1 MADRASVATLQ
12 GSKALRGVENEIN
25 SHHGGAFANF
35 PGGKSRYAAFCLRR
49 ASVPSIFLRCQLNKP
64 ASELARSFV
73 CALDRFLAGGGIA
86 PLARSPS
93 RCPRPPPELK
103 LKVKLTFA
111 PQNNNGLSVLRW
123 EDGRG
128 EARERNS
135 TAVASS
141 SPVRLSPAPRGRS
154 DSSSK

>member
-12 GSKALRGVENEIN
+12 WSEVLTGVENEIN
-25 SHHGGAFANF
+25 SHHGGAFGNF
-35 PGGKSRYAAFCLRR
+35 PGGKSRYVAFCLRR
-49 ASVPSIFLRCQLNKP
+49 GSVPSIFLRCQLNKP
-64 ASELARSFV
+64 ASELACSFV
-73 CALDRFLAGGGIA
+73 CALDRLL
-86 PLARSPS
+86 PHRRRNRPS

-111 PQNNNGLSVLRW
+111 PQNNNGLSVLLRR
-123 EDGRG
+123 EGGRG
-128 EARERNS
+128 EARERNP